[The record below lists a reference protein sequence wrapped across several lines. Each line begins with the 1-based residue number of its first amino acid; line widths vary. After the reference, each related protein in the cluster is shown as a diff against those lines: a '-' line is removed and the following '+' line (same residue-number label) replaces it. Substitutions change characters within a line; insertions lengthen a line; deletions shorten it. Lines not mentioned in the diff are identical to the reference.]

1 LSIISGKEMSNQQGL
16 QEHSDFAG
24 TEWRCETLLDHLAK
38 TLAKEYVQ
46 LMEQACNSSVES
58 KEEKE

>member
-1 LSIISGKEMSNQQGL
+1 MSNQQVL

-24 TEWRCETLLDHLAK
+24 TEWPCESLLNHLAK

-46 LMEQACNSSVES
+46 LMEQACNNSVEM

>member
-1 LSIISGKEMSNQQGL
+1 MSIINGNVMPNQQVL

-24 TEWRCETLLDHLAK
+24 AEWQCETLLDHLAK

-46 LMEQACNSSVES
+46 LMEQACNNSVES

>member
-1 LSIISGKEMSNQQGL
+1 MSNQQVL
-16 QEHSDFAG
+16 QENSDFAG
-24 TEWRCETLLDHLAK
+24 TEWPCESLLDHLAK

>member
-1 LSIISGKEMSNQQGL
+1 MSNQQAL
-16 QEHSDFAG
+16 QENSDFAD
-24 TEWRCETLLDHLAK
+24 TEWQCETLLDHLAK

-46 LMEQACNSSVES
+46 LMEQACNSSVGP

>member
-1 LSIISGKEMSNQQGL
+1 MSIINGNVMSNQQVL

-24 TEWRCETLLDHLAK
+24 AAWQCETLLDYLAN

-46 LMEQACNSSVES
+46 LMEQACNNSVES

>member
-1 LSIISGKEMSNQQGL
+1 MSNQQVL

-24 TEWRCETLLDHLAK
+24 TEWPCETLLDHLAQ

-46 LMEQACNSSVES
+46 LMEQAYDRPVES

>member
-1 LSIISGKEMSNQQGL
+1 MSNQQAL
-16 QEHSDFAG
+16 QEYSDLAD
-24 TEWRCETLLDHLAK
+24 TEWQCETLLDHLAK

-58 KEEKE
+58 NEEKD